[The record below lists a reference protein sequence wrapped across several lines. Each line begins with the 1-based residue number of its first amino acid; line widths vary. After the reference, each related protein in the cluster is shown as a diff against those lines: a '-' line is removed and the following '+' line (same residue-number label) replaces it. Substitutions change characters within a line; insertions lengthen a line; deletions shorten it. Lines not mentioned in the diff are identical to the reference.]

1 MCMSVWYIF
10 TFQKIAILLQTCAT
24 AQKTRVRI
32 EERVL
37 MLLADITVTVN
48 LDTPPATAKQV
59 MRLKRRFEMMP
70 IRLLPVVSRFY
81 SK

>member
-10 TFQKIAILLQTCAT
+10 TFQTISILLQTCAT
-24 AQKTRVRI
+24 AQQTRVRI

-59 MRLKRRFEMMP
+59 MTQIDRKIKKVKEKILK
-70 IRLLPVVSRFY
+70 
-81 SK
+81 